1 MPHRSDSVL
10 TRDFFVSQLQTV
22 ENDNRMVKEG
32 AGFIWE
38 KTSRHDDDGDGD
50 VDYDDDAH
58 RL

>member
-38 KTSRHDDDGDGD
+38 KTSRHDDDGD
-50 VDYDDDAH
+50 DDAH
-58 RL
+58 Q